1 MKDEIS
7 ESNEIHFAVMAL
19 GSSSR
24 NMNISPMEM
33 YG

>member
-7 ESNEIHFAVMAL
+7 ESNKIHFAVMAP
-19 GSSSR
+19 GASSR
-24 NMNISPMEM
+24 KMNISPMEM